1 MSGDSLL
8 ASKQGSSLSRFFQ
21 TKAVNLSQPKN
32 ITREKINDLDSPKN
46 TKFHHLY
53 KFELEHDVKRLKDQ
67 LQKETAL
74 RALLLKASDQSHKI
88 ELSHTSSLPR
98 SVQELLSSIVTMEAT
113 VSMLEEEIMSLH
125 FLLIQERNE
134 RKLAEYNLTHSLS
147 PPNATDLVRF
157 TKKNETLRRKDHHR
171 AQPKSKVPKSLQSYD
186 NANELSKE
194 MIRCMRNIF
203 VSLGETSAGS
213 KSSQEIVSFSPT
225 RKNASSSSTTW
236 WSPSEHS
243 RISKWVQSPR
253 IDIKK
258 NSDVLA
264 TESSVFDPYR
274 VQGKLSWADIGS
286 YRSATEVA
294 SMSVEEKRLG
304 YASDELWRFR
314 HLVERLA
321 RVNPTELSNNEKL
334 AFWINIYNAL
344 IMHAYLAY
352 GVPKTDLK
360 FFSLMQKAA
369 YTVGG
374 HSYNAATIE
383 YMTLKMNPPLHRPQ
397 IALLLS
403 ILKLKVSEEQKQ
415 AGISTHEP
423 LVSFALSCGMHSSP
437 AVRIY
442 SAENV
447 GEELEDAQKDYIQ
460 ASVGVSP
467 RGKLIVPKMLHCF
480 GKNFVDD
487 SKVALWISRHLP
499 PRQAAFV
506 EQCIHRRQWW
516 GFLDS
521 SSSKCGVIPFDSRFR
536 YLFLP

>member
-1 MSGDSLL
+1 MSADSLL
-8 ASKQGSSLSRFFQ
+8 ASKQRSSLSRFSQ
-21 TKAVNLSQPKN
+21 TKAVSPSQPKN
-32 ITREKINDLDSPKN
+32 VVTKVINGLDSPKN
-46 TKFHHLY
+46 SKFHHY
-53 KFELEHDVKRLKDQ
+53 RFELEHDVQRLRDQ

-74 RALLLKASDQSHKI
+74 RVLLLKASDQSHKI
-88 ELSHTSSLPR
+88 ELSHASSLPR
-98 SVQELLSSIVTMEAT
+98 SVQELLSNIGAMEAT
-113 VSMLEEEIMSLH
+113 VFKLEQEIMSLH

-147 PPNATDLVRF
+147 SPNATDLVRLSE
-157 TKKNETLRRKDHHR
+157 KNETSRRKDHR
-171 AQPKSKVPKSLQSYD
+171 AQPRSKLAKSLQNFD

-213 KSSQEIVSFSPT
+213 KSSQDTTSFSSRENPP
-225 RKNASSSSTTW
+225 SSSSTSW

-243 RISKWVQSPR
+243 RISMWAQSPR
-253 IDIKK
+253 IDIQK

-264 TESSVFDPYR
+264 ESNVFDPFR

-314 HLVERLA
+314 NLVERLA
-321 RVNPTELSNNEKL
+321 RVNPTELSHNEKL

-360 FFSLMQKAA
+360 LFSLMQKAA

-403 ILKLKVSEEQKQ
+403 ILKLKVSEEQRQ
-415 AGISTHEP
+415 AGISKPEP

-447 GEELEDAQKDYIQ
+447 GEELEEAQKDYIQ

-467 RGKLIVPKMLHCF
+467 RGKLIVPQMLHCF
-480 GKNFVDD
+480 AKKFVDD
-487 SKVALWISRHLP
+487 CKVSLWISRHLP

-506 EQCIHRRQWW
+506 EQCIHRRQRALMHNDVIIANTVRIL
-516 GFLDS
+516 GFRS
-521 SSSKCGVIPFDSRFR
+521 ITI
-536 YLFLP
+536 

>member
-8 ASKQGSSLSRFFQ
+8 ASKHGSYLSRFSQ
-21 TKAVNLSQPKN
+21 TKASQPKN
-32 ITREKINDLDSPKN
+32 VTRERDALDSPRN
-46 TKFHHLY
+46 SKFHHLY
-53 KFELEHDVKRLKDQ
+53 RFELEHDVKRLKDQ

-74 RALLLKASDQSHKI
+74 RSLLLKASDQSHKI
-88 ELSHTSSLPR
+88 DLSYISSLPR
-98 SVQELLSSIVTMEAT
+98 SVQQLLSNIVAMEAT
-113 VSMLEEEIMSLH
+113 VSKLEQEIMSLH

-134 RKLAEYNLTHSLS
+134 RKLAEYSLTHSLS
-147 PPNATDLVRF
+147 PPNATDLARF
-157 TKKNETLRRKDHHR
+157 SEKSETLRRKEHR
-171 AQPKSKVPKSLQSYD
+171 AQPKCKLTKSLRSYD

-213 KSSQEIVSFSPT
+213 KSSQEITGFLH
-225 RKNASSSSTTW
+225 RKNPSSSSSTSTW

-253 IDIKK
+253 IDIQK
-258 NSDVLA
+258 NSDLLA
-264 TESSVFDPYR
+264 TESSNVFDPYR

-304 YASDELWRFR
+304 YASEELWRFR
-314 HLVERLA
+314 NLVERLA
-321 RVNPTELSNNEKL
+321 RVNPTELSHNEKL

-360 FFSLMQKAA
+360 LFSLMQKAA

-383 YMTLKMNPPLHRPQ
+383 YVTLKMNPPLHRPQ

-403 ILKLKVSEEQKQ
+403 ILKLKVSEEQRQ
-415 AGISTHEP
+415 AGISTDEP

-447 GEELEDAQKDYIQ
+447 EEELEEAQKDYIQ

-467 RGKLIVPKMLHCF
+467 KGKLIVPKMLHCF

-499 PRQAAFV
+499 PRHAAFV
-506 EQCIHRRQWW
+506 EQCIHRRQRW

-521 SSSKCGVIPFDSRFR
+521 SSSKCGVVPFNSRFR

>member
-1 MSGDSLL
+1 MSEDSLL
-8 ASKQGSSLSRFFQ
+8 ASKQASSLSRFSQ
-21 TKAVNLSQPKN
+21 TKAVNLSKPKN
-32 ITREKINDLDSPKN
+32 ITKEINSLNSPKN
-46 TKFHHLY
+46 SKFHHY
-53 KFELEHDVKRLKDQ
+53 RFELEHDVQRLKAQ

-88 ELSHTSSLPR
+88 ELSYASSLPR
-98 SVQELLSSIVTMEAT
+98 SVHELLSNIALMEAT
-113 VSMLEEEIMSLH
+113 VSKLEQEIMSLH

-134 RKLAEYNLTHSLS
+134 RKLAEYNLTHTLS
-147 PPNATDLVRF
+147 PPNATDLVKF
-157 TKKNETLRRKDHHR
+157 PEKNETLWRKDQR
-171 AQPKSKVPKSLQSYD
+171 AQPKSKLAKSLQSYD
-186 NANELSKE
+186 HANELSKE

-213 KSSQEIVSFSPT
+213 IYSQETTGFSPRDNT
-225 RKNASSSSTTW
+225 PSASTSW
-236 WSPSEHS
+236 WSPSETS
-243 RISKWVQSPR
+243 RISRWAQSPR
-253 IDIKK
+253 IDIQK

-264 TESSVFDPYR
+264 TESNLFDPYR

-314 HLVERLA
+314 NLVERLA
-321 RVNPTELSNNEKL
+321 RVNPTELSHNEKL

-360 FFSLMQKAA
+360 LFSLMQKAA

-403 ILKLKVSEEQKQ
+403 ILKLKVSEEQRQ

-442 SAENV
+442 SAENI
-447 GEELEDAQKDYIQ
+447 GEELEEAQKDYIQ

-467 RGKLIVPKMLHCF
+467 RGKLIVPQMLHCF
-480 GKNFVDD
+480 AKNFVDD
-487 SKVALWISRHLP
+487 CKVALWISRHLP
-499 PRQAAFV
+499 SRQAAFV
-506 EQCIHRRQWW
+506 EQCIHRRQRW
-516 GFLDS
+516 GFLGS
-521 SSSKCGVIPFDSRFR
+521 SSSKCGIVPFDSRFR

>member
-1 MSGDSLL
+1 
-8 ASKQGSSLSRFFQ
+8 
-21 TKAVNLSQPKN
+21 
-32 ITREKINDLDSPKN
+32 
-46 TKFHHLY
+46 
-53 KFELEHDVKRLKDQ
+53 
-67 LQKETAL
+67 
-74 RALLLKASDQSHKI
+74 
-88 ELSHTSSLPR
+88 
-98 SVQELLSSIVTMEAT
+98 MEAT

-147 PPNATDLVRF
+147 PPNVTDLVKF
-157 TKKNETLRRKDHHR
+157 TKKKETLRRKDLHR
-171 AQPKSKVPKSLQSYD
+171 SKVPRSLQSCE

-213 KSSQEIVSFSPT
+213 KSSQQIVAFSPT
-225 RKNASSSSTTW
+225 RKNASSSSTW

-253 IDIKK
+253 VDIKK

-321 RVNPTELSNNEKL
+321 RVNPTELSHNEKL

-383 YMTLKMNPPLHRPQ
+383 YMTLQMNPPLHRPQ

-403 ILKLKVSEEQKQ
+403 ILKLKVSEEQEQ
-415 AGISTHEP
+415 AGISKHEP

-506 EQCIHRRQWW
+506 EQCIHRRQRW

>member
-8 ASKQGSSLSRFFQ
+8 TSKQGGSLSRF
-21 TKAVNLSQPKN
+21 SQPKN
-32 ITREKINDLDSPKN
+32 VTKEFNGCDSPKSS
-46 TKFHHLY
+46 KFHLY
-53 KFELEHDVKRLKDQ
+53 GFELEHDVQRLKDQ

-88 ELSHTSSLPR
+88 ELSHASSLPR
-98 SVQELLSSIVTMEAT
+98 SVQELLSNIAAMEAA
-113 VSMLEEEIMSLH
+113 VSKLEQEIMSLH

-147 PPNATDLVRF
+147 PPNALDLVRLSEN
-157 TKKNETLRRKDHHR
+157 NETLRSKHHR
-171 AQPKSKVPKSLQSYD
+171 AQPRSKLAKSLQSFD

-213 KSSQEIVSFSPT
+213 KSSQETTSVSSRENPP
-225 RKNASSSSTTW
+225 SSSTSW

-243 RISKWVQSPR
+243 RISRWAQSPR
-253 IDIKK
+253 IDIQK

-264 TESSVFDPYR
+264 TESNAFDPYT

-294 SMSVEEKRLG
+294 SMSVEEKRLA

-314 HLVERLA
+314 NLVERLA
-321 RVNPTELSNNEKL
+321 RVNPTELSHNEKL
-334 AFWINIYNAL
+334 AFWINIHNAM

-360 FFSLMQKAA
+360 LFSLMQKAA

-374 HSYNAATIE
+374 HSYNAVTIE
-383 YMTLKMNPPLHRPQ
+383 YMTLKMSPPLHRPQ

-403 ILKLKVSEEQKQ
+403 ILKLKVSDEQRQ
-415 AGISTHEP
+415 AGISTPEP

-442 SAENV
+442 TAENV
-447 GEELEDAQKDYIQ
+447 GEELEEAQKDYIQ

-467 RGKLIVPKMLHCF
+467 RGKLIVPQMLHCF
-480 GKNFVDD
+480 AKKSVDD
-487 SKVALWISRHLP
+487 CKVALWISRHLP

-506 EQCIHRRQWW
+506 EQCIHRRQRW
-516 GFLDS
+516 GFLGS
-521 SSSKCGVIPFDSRFR
+521 SSSKCGVVPFDSRFR

>member
-1 MSGDSLL
+1 MSRDSLL

-21 TKAVNLSQPKN
+21 TKAVHLSQG
-32 ITREKINDLDSPKN
+32 LDSPKN

-147 PPNATDLVRF
+147 PPNVTDLVKF
-157 TKKNETLRRKDHHR
+157 TKKKETLRRKDLHR
-171 AQPKSKVPKSLQSYD
+171 SKVPRSLQSCE

-213 KSSQEIVSFSPT
+213 KSSQQIVAFSPT
-225 RKNASSSSTTW
+225 RKNASSSSTW

-264 TESSVFDPYR
+264 TESKVFDPYR

-321 RVNPTELSNNEKL
+321 RVNPTELSHNEKL

-383 YMTLKMNPPLHRPQ
+383 YMTLQMNPPLHRPQ

-403 ILKLKVSEEQKQ
+403 ILKLKVSEEQEQ
-415 AGISTHEP
+415 AGISKHEP

-442 SAENV
+442 TAENV

-506 EQCIHRRQWW
+506 EQCIHRRQRW

>member
-8 ASKQGSSLSRFFQ
+8 ASKQ
-21 TKAVNLSQPKN
+21 NLSETQFCSRMKQ
-32 ITREKINDLDSPKN
+32 
-46 TKFHHLY
+46 
-53 KFELEHDVKRLKDQ
+53 VKRLKDQ

-344 IMHAYLAY
+344 IMHA
-352 GVPKTDLK
+352 
-360 FFSLMQKAA
+360 
-369 YTVGG
+369 
-374 HSYNAATIE
+374 
-383 YMTLKMNPPLHRPQ
+383 
-397 IALLLS
+397 LLLS

-437 AVRIY
+437 AVTFPYLPEAEHCNFLTESPNLQVRIY

>member
-1 MSGDSLL
+1 MSKDSLFP
-8 ASKQGSSLSRFFQ
+8 SKQGRSSLFRFSQ
-21 TKAVNLSQPKN
+21 TKAVHVSQPKN
-32 ITREKINDLDSPKN
+32 VTKEITGLDSLKN

-53 KFELEHDVKRLKDQ
+53 KSELEHDVKRLKDQ

-74 RALLLKASDQSHKI
+74 RALLLKVSDQSHKL
-88 ELSHTSSLPR
+88 EASHASSLPC
-98 SVQELLSSIVTMEAT
+98 SVQELLSNIAFMEAT
-113 VSMLEEEIMSLH
+113 VSKLEEEIMSLH

-134 RKLAEYNLTHSLS
+134 RKLAEYSLEHALS
-147 PPNATDLVRF
+147 PPSATDSIRF
-157 TKKNETLRRKDHHR
+157 SEKNENLRRKDHR
-171 AQPKSKVPKSLQSYD
+171 EQPKSKLPKSLRSYD
-186 NANELSKE
+186 SGNELSKE

-213 KSSQEIVSFSPT
+213 KSSQETIGSLPC
-225 RKNASSSSTTW
+225 KNPSTW

-253 IDIKK
+253 IDIQK

-264 TESSVFDPYR
+264 TDSNVFDPYR

-294 SMSVEEKRLG
+294 SMSVEEKQLG
-304 YASDELWRFR
+304 YASEELWRFR
-314 HLVERLA
+314 NLVERLA
-321 RVNPTELSNNEKL
+321 RVNPTELSHNEKL

-352 GVPKTDLK
+352 GVPKTDIKL
-360 FFSLMQKAA
+360 FSLMQKAA

-383 YMTLKMNPPLHRPQ
+383 YMTLKMKPPLHRPQ

-403 ILKLKVSEEQKQ
+403 ILKLKVSEEQRQ

-423 LVSFALSCGMHSSP
+423 LLSFALSCGMHSSP

-447 GEELEDAQKDYIQ
+447 GEELEEAQKDYIQ

-480 GKNFVDD
+480 SKNFVDD

-499 PRQAAFV
+499 PSHATFV
-506 EQCIHRRQWW
+506 EQCIQRRQRW

-521 SSSKCGVIPFDSRFR
+521 SSSKCGVVLFDSRFR

>member
-21 TKAVNLSQPKN
+21 TKSVNHSQG
-32 ITREKINDLDSPKN
+32 LDSPKN

-98 SVQELLSSIVTMEAT
+98 GVQELLSSIVTMEAT

-134 RKLAEYNLTHSLS
+134 RKLAEYSLTHSLS
-147 PPNATDLVRF
+147 PPNTTDLVKF
-157 TKKNETLRRKDHHR
+157 SKKKETLRRKDPHR
-171 AQPKSKVPKSLQSYD
+171 SKVPRSLQSCD

-213 KSSQEIVSFSPT
+213 KSSQEIVPFSPT
-225 RKNASSSSTTW
+225 RKNASSSSTW

-264 TESSVFDPYR
+264 TESNVFDPYR

-286 YRSATEVA
+286 YRSATEVT

-321 RVNPTELSNNEKL
+321 RVNPTELSHNEKL

-360 FFSLMQKAA
+360 LFSLMQKAA

-383 YMTLKMNPPLHRPQ
+383 FMTLKMNPPLHRPQ

-415 AGISTHEP
+415 AGIDTHEP

-447 GEELEDAQKDYIQ
+447 VEELEDAQKDYIQ

-467 RGKLIVPKMLHCF
+467 RGKLIVSKMLHCF
-480 GKNFVDD
+480 AKNFVDD

-499 PRQAAFV
+499 PRHAAFV
-506 EQCIHRRQWW
+506 EQCIHRRQRW

>member
-8 ASKQGSSLSRFFQ
+8 TSKQGGGSLSIY
-21 TKAVNLSQPKN
+21 SQPKN
-32 ITREKINDLDSPKN
+32 VTKEFNGRDSPKN
-46 TKFHHLY
+46 SKFHHY
-53 KFELEHDVKRLKDQ
+53 RFELEHDVKRLKNQ
-67 LQKETAL
+67 LQKETAM

-88 ELSHTSSLPR
+88 ELSHASSLPR
-98 SVQELLSSIVTMEAT
+98 SVQELLTNIAAMEAT
-113 VSMLEEEIMSLH
+113 VSKLEQEIMSLH

-147 PPNATDLVRF
+147 PPTFR
-157 TKKNETLRRKDHHR
+157 KNESLRPKDHK
-171 AQPKSKVPKSLQSYD
+171 AQPRSKVAKSLQSFD

-213 KSSQEIVSFSPT
+213 KSSQETASVSSRENPP
-225 RKNASSSSTTW
+225 SSSTSW

-243 RISKWVQSPR
+243 RISRWAQSPR
-253 IDIKK
+253 IDIQK

-264 TESSVFDPYR
+264 TESDVFDLYT

-314 HLVERLA
+314 NLVERLA
-321 RVNPTELSNNEKL
+321 RVNPAELSHNEKL
-334 AFWINIYNAL
+334 AFWINIYNAM

-360 FFSLMQKAA
+360 LFSLMQKAA

-383 YMTLKMNPPLHRPQ
+383 YMTLKMSPPLHRPQ

-403 ILKLKVSEEQKQ
+403 ILKLKVSDEQRQ
-415 AGISTHEP
+415 AGISTPEP

-447 GEELEDAQKDYIQ
+447 GEELEEAQKDYIQ

-467 RGKLIVPKMLHCF
+467 RGKLIVPQMLHCF
-480 GKNFVDD
+480 AKKSVDD
-487 SKVALWISRHLP
+487 CKVALWISRHLP

-506 EQCIHRRQWW
+506 EQCIHRRQRW
-516 GFLDS
+516 GFLGS
-521 SSSKCGVIPFDSRFR
+521 SSSKCGIVPFDSRFR

>member
-1 MSGDSLL
+1 MSGDSLI
-8 ASKQGSSLSRFFQ
+8 ASKQASSLSRFSQ

-32 ITREKINDLDSPKN
+32 VTKVINGLDSPKKS
-46 TKFHHLY
+46 KFHLY
-53 KFELEHDVKRLKDQ
+53 RFELEHDVQRLRDQ

-88 ELSHTSSLPR
+88 ELSHASSLPR
-98 SVQELLSSIVTMEAT
+98 SVQELLSNIAAMEAT
-113 VSMLEEEIMSLH
+113 VSKLEQEIMSLH

-134 RKLAEYNLTHSLS
+134 RKLAEHNLTHSLS
-147 PPNATDLVRF
+147 PPNAIDLVRLSE
-157 TKKNETLRRKDHHR
+157 KNETLRRKEHKG
-171 AQPKSKVPKSLQSYD
+171 QPRSKLAKSLQSFD

-213 KSSQEIVSFSPT
+213 KSSQETTSFSSRENPT
-225 RKNASSSSTTW
+225 SSSSTSW

-243 RISKWVQSPR
+243 RISRWAQRPR
-253 IDIKK
+253 IDIQK

-264 TESSVFDPYR
+264 TESNAFDPYR

-314 HLVERLA
+314 NLVERLA
-321 RVNPTELSNNEKL
+321 RVNPTELSHNEKL

-352 GVPKTDLK
+352 GVPKTDIKL
-360 FFSLMQKAA
+360 FSLMQKAA

-403 ILKLKVSEEQKQ
+403 ILKLKVSEAQRQ
-415 AGISTHEP
+415 AGISTPEP

-437 AVRIY
+437 TVRIY

-447 GEELEDAQKDYIQ
+447 AEELEEAQKDYIQ

-467 RGKLIVPKMLHCF
+467 RGKLIVPHMLHCF
-480 GKNFVDD
+480 AKKFVDD
-487 SKVALWISRHLP
+487 CKVSLWISRHLP

-506 EQCIHRRQWW
+506 EQCIHRRQRW
-516 GFLDS
+516 GFLGS
-521 SSSKCGVIPFDSRFR
+521 SSSKCGVVPFDSRFR

>member
-1 MSGDSLL
+1 MPRDSLL
-8 ASKQGSSLSRFFQ
+8 ASKQGSSLPSFSQ
-21 TKAVNLSQPKN
+21 TKATNSTQPKN
-32 ITREKINDLDSPKN
+32 VTREIDGLDSPN
-46 TKFHHLY
+46 NSKFHHLY

-88 ELSHTSSLPR
+88 ELSHISSLPR
-98 SVQELLSSIVTMEAT
+98 SVQELLSNIVAMEAT
-113 VSMLEEEIMSLH
+113 VSKLEEEIMSLH

-134 RKLAEYNLTHSLS
+134 RKLAEYSLTHSLS
-147 PPNATDLVRF
+147 PPNATDLANF
-157 TKKNETLRRKDHHR
+157 SEENETLCRKDHR
-171 AQPKSKVPKSLQSYD
+171 AQPKSKLVKSLRSYD

-213 KSSQEIVSFSPT
+213 KSSQEITGLSP
-225 RKNASSSSTTW
+225 RKSPSSSSTW

-253 IDIKK
+253 IDIQK

-264 TESSVFDPYR
+264 TESNAFDPYR
-274 VQGKLSWADIGS
+274 VQGKLGWADIGS

-304 YASDELWRFR
+304 YASEELWRFR
-314 HLVERLA
+314 NLVERLA
-321 RVNPTELSNNEKL
+321 RVNPTELSHNEKL

-360 FFSLMQKAA
+360 LFSLMQKAA

-383 YMTLKMNPPLHRPQ
+383 YMTLKMKPPLHRPQ

-403 ILKLKVSEEQKQ
+403 ILKLKVSEEQRQ

-480 GKNFVDD
+480 GRNFVDD
-487 SKVALWISRHLP
+487 CKVALWISRHLP
-499 PRQAAFV
+499 PRHAAFV
-506 EQCIHRRQWW
+506 EQCIHRRQRW

-521 SSSKCGVIPFDSRFR
+521 SSSKCDVIPFDSRFR

>member
-1 MSGDSLL
+1 MSGESLL
-8 ASKQGSSLSRFFQ
+8 ASKQGSSLSRFSH
-21 TKAVNLSQPKN
+21 TKALNISQPKN
-32 ITREKINDLDSPKN
+32 VTREINGLASPKSSN
-46 TKFHHLY
+46 FHLY
-53 KFELEHDVKRLKDQ
+53 RFELEHDVQRLKGQ
-67 LQKETAL
+67 LRKEISL
-74 RALLLKASDQSHKI
+74 RTLLLKASDQSHKI
-88 ELSHTSSLPR
+88 ELSHASSNPR
-98 SVQELLSSIVTMEAT
+98 SVQELLSNIVVMEAT
-113 VSMLEEEIMSLH
+113 VSKLEKEIMSLH

-147 PPNATDLVRF
+147 STNATDLV
-157 TKKNETLRRKDHHR
+157 TLSEENHESLHRKDQR
-171 AQPKSKVPKSLQSYD
+171 AQPRSKLAKPLRSYD

-213 KSSQEIVSFSPT
+213 KSSQESTGFSP
-225 RKNASSSSTTW
+225 RENPSSSSW
-236 WSPSEHS
+236 WSPSENS

-253 IDIKK
+253 IDIQK

-264 TESSVFDPYR
+264 TKSNMFDPYR

-304 YASDELWRFR
+304 YASEELWRFR
-314 HLVERLA
+314 NLVERLA
-321 RVNPTELSNNEKL
+321 RVNPTELSHNEKL

-360 FFSLMQKAA
+360 LFSLMQKAA

-403 ILKLKVSEEQKQ
+403 ILKLKVSEEQTQ
-415 AGISTHEP
+415 AGISTEEP

-447 GEELEDAQKDYIQ
+447 GDELVEAQKDYIH

-480 GKNFVDD
+480 AKNFVDD
-487 SKVALWISRHLP
+487 CKVALWISRHLP
-499 PRQAAFV
+499 PRHAAFV
-506 EQCIHRRQWW
+506 EQCIHRRQRW

-521 SSSKCGVIPFDSRFR
+521 SSSKCGIVPFDSRFR

>member
-8 ASKQGSSLSRFFQ
+8 ASKQGSSMSRFSQ
-21 TKAVNLSQPKN
+21 TKTVSLSQPKN
-32 ITREKINDLDSPKN
+32 VTGEIGLDSPKKS
-46 TKFHHLY
+46 KFHHIY

-67 LQKETAL
+67 LKEETAL

-98 SVQELLSSIVTMEAT
+98 SVQELLSTIVAMEAT
-113 VSMLEEEIMSLH
+113 VSKLEEEIMSLH

-134 RKLAEYNLTHSLS
+134 RKLAEYNLSHSLS
-147 PPNATDLVRF
+147 PPNATDLVIF
-157 TKKNETLRRKDHHR
+157 SEKNETLRHKDHR
-171 AQPKSKVPKSLQSYD
+171 AQPKSKLVKSLRSYD
-186 NANELSKE
+186 NAIELSKE

-213 KSSQEIVSFSPT
+213 KSSQETLGFSP
-225 RKNASSSSTTW
+225 RKNPSSSTW

-253 IDIKK
+253 IDVHK

-264 TESSVFDPYR
+264 TESNVFDPYR
-274 VQGKLSWADIGS
+274 FQGKMSWTDIGS

-304 YASDELWRFR
+304 YASEELWRFR
-314 HLVERLA
+314 NLVERLA
-321 RVNPTELSNNEKL
+321 RVNPTELSHNEKL

-360 FFSLMQKAA
+360 LFSLMQKAA

-374 HSYNAATIE
+374 NSYNAATIE

-403 ILKLKVSEEQKQ
+403 ILKLKVSEEQRQ

-442 SAENV
+442 SAESV
-447 GEELEDAQKDYIQ
+447 GEELEEAQKDYIQ

-480 GKNFVDD
+480 SKNFVDD

-499 PRQAAFV
+499 PRHAAFV
-506 EQCIHRRQWW
+506 EQCLHRRQRW